1 MFGECHEHIFM
12 DGVDYRTAVR
22 THKDA
27 PCEPVIRA
35 HLREYQKRGITYI
48 RDGGDKYG
56 ASTLARELAGEYDI
70 TYRTPV
76 FGIYKNGQYGKIVGY
91 GFSDMKEYHDLVRRA
106 IAEGADFI
114 KIMTTGLM
122 DFDHHGEVTGEPL
135 SGAEV
140 REMVH
145 IAHEEG
151 MAVMS
156 HTNGKRGIM
165 AAVEAGVDS
174 LEHGNFQDEETV
186 RALAQSQTT
195 WVPTA
200 VTVQN
205 LLGDGRF
212 PDDTLRPIWECTQRA
227 LREAYRLGAS
237 VALGSDG
244 GAYRVLHGQGL
255 VDEYHAFQQVL
266 GAGEALDRWL
276 EAGEKKIQEVFR
288 RRSLS

>member
-12 DGVDYRTAVR
+12 DGADYLAAVR
-22 THKDA
+22 THRDA

-56 ASTLARELAGEYDI
+56 ASTLARELAGEYGI

-76 FGIYKNGQYGKIVGY
+76 FGIHKNGQYGKIVGY
-91 GFSDMKEYHDLVRRA
+91 GFSDMKGYYDLVKQA
-106 IAEGADFI
+106 IRQEADFI

-122 DFDHHGEVTGEPL
+122 DFEHHGEVTGEPL
-135 SGAEV
+135 SLGEV
-140 REMVH
+140 KEMVH

-156 HTNGKRGIM
+156 HTNGIKGTMI
-165 AAVEAGVDS
+165 AVEAGVDS
-174 LEHGNFQDEETV
+174 LEHGNFLDEETV
-186 RALAQSQTT
+186 RALSQSGTV

-200 VTVQN
+200 VTVRN

-212 PDDTLRPIWECTQRA
+212 PDETLRPICECTENA
-227 LREAYRLGAS
+227 LRAAYRFRAA

-255 VDEYHAFQQVL
+255 VDEYHAFQQIL
-266 GAGEALDRWL
+266 GAGEALDSWL
-276 EAGEKKIQEVFR
+276 RAGEKKIQEVFQKK
-288 RRSLS
+288 

>member
-12 DGVDYRTAVR
+12 DGLDYRAAVR

-56 ASTLARELAGEYDI
+56 ASTLARELAGEYQI

-76 FGIYKNGQYGKIVGY
+76 FGIHKNGQYGKIVGY
-91 GFSDMKEYHDLVRRA
+91 GFSDMKEYHSLVKRA

-122 DFDHHGEVTGEPL
+122 DFDRQGEVTGEPL
-135 SGAEV
+135 SGGEV

-186 RALAQSQTT
+186 KALAQSRTT

-200 VTVQN
+200 VTVRN

-212 PDDTLRPIWECTQRA
+212 PDDTLRPICECTEHA
-227 LREAYRLGAS
+227 LRMAYRLGAS

-255 VDEYHAFQQVL
+255 VDEYHAFQQIL
-266 GAGEALDRWL
+266 GAGETLDRWL

-288 RRSLS
+288 KK

>member
-12 DGVDYRTAVR
+12 DGLDYRAAVR

-56 ASTLARELAGEYDI
+56 ASTLARELAGEYQI

-76 FGIYKNGQYGKIVGY
+76 FGIHKNGQYGKIVGY
-91 GFSDMKEYHDLVRRA
+91 GFSDMKEYHSLVKRA

-122 DFDHHGEVTGEPL
+122 DFDRQGEVTGEPL
-135 SGAEV
+135 SGGEV

-186 RALAQSQTT
+186 KALAQSRTT

-200 VTVQN
+200 VTVRN

-212 PDDTLRPIWECTQRA
+212 PDDTLRPICECTEHA
-227 LREAYRLGAS
+227 LRMAYRLGAS

-255 VDEYHAFQQVL
+255 VDEYHAFQQIL
-266 GAGEALDRWL
+266 GAGETLDCWL

-288 RRSLS
+288 KK

>member
-12 DGVDYRTAVR
+12 DGLDYRAAVR

-56 ASTLARELAGEYDI
+56 ASTLARELAGEYQI

-76 FGIYKNGQYGKIVGY
+76 FGIHKNGQYGKIVGY
-91 GFSDMKEYHDLVRRA
+91 GFSDMKEYHSLVKRA

-122 DFDHHGEVTGEPL
+122 DFDRQGEVTGEPL
-135 SGAEV
+135 SGGEV

-145 IAHEEG
+145 IAHEER

-186 RALAQSQTT
+186 KALAQSRTT

-200 VTVQN
+200 VTVRN

-212 PDDTLRPIWECTQRA
+212 PDDTLRPICECTEHA
-227 LREAYRLGAS
+227 LRMAYRLGAS

-255 VDEYHAFQQVL
+255 VDEYHAFQQIL
-266 GAGEALDRWL
+266 GAGETLDCWL

-288 RRSLS
+288 KK

>member
-12 DGVDYRTAVR
+12 DGVDYLAAVR
-22 THKDA
+22 THRDA
-27 PCEPVIRA
+27 PCESVIRA
-35 HLREYQKRGITYI
+35 HLQEYQKRGITYI

-56 ASTLARELAGEYDI
+56 ASTLARRLAGEYGI

-76 FGIYKNGQYGKIVGY
+76 FGIHKNGQYGKIVGY
-91 GFSDMKEYHDLVRRA
+91 GFSDMKGYHDLVKQA
-106 IAEGADFI
+106 IRQDADFI

-122 DFDHHGEVTGEPL
+122 DFDHQGEVTGEPL
-135 SGAEV
+135 SLGEV
-140 REMVH
+140 KEMVH

-156 HTNGKRGIM
+156 HTNGIKGTSI
-165 AAVEAGVDS
+165 AIEAGVDS
-174 LEHGNFQDEETV
+174 LEHGNFLDAETV
-186 RALAQSQTT
+186 EALSQSRTT

-200 VTVQN
+200 VTVRN

-212 PDDTLRPIWECTQRA
+212 PDKTLRTICECTENA
-227 LREAYRLGAS
+227 LRVAYRCKAS

-255 VDEYHAFQQVL
+255 VDEYHAFQQIL
-266 GAGEALDRWL
+266 GAGEELDSWL
-276 EAGEKKIQEVFR
+276 HAAEKKIQEVFQR
-288 RRSLS
+288 R

>member
-12 DGVDYRTAVR
+12 DGLDYRAAVR

-56 ASTLARELAGEYDI
+56 ASTLARELAGEYQI

-76 FGIYKNGQYGKIVGY
+76 FGIHKNGQYGKIVGY
-91 GFSDMKEYHDLVRRA
+91 GFSDMKEYHSLVKRA

-122 DFDHHGEVTGEPL
+122 DFDRQGEVTGEPL

-186 RALAQSQTT
+186 KALAQSRTT

-200 VTVQN
+200 VTVRN

-212 PDDTLRPIWECTQRA
+212 PDDTLRPICECTEHA
-227 LREAYRLGAS
+227 LRLAYRLGAS

-255 VDEYHAFQQVL
+255 VDEYHAFQQIL

-276 EAGEKKIQEVFR
+276 EAGEKKIQETFR
-288 RRSLS
+288 KK